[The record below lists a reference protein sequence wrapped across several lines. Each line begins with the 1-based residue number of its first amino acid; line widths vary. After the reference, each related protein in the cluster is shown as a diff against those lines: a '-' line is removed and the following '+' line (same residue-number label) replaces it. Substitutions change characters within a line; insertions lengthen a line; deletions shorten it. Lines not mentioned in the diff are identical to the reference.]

1 MKSIDWKRK
10 LSSRKFWA
18 LVVTFV
24 TAFLFAFNFSESEV
38 TQVASIITAGG
49 AVVAY
54 ILGESYIDASQKGD
68 NDVDL

>member
-1 MKSIDWKRK
+1 MNKIDWKRK
-10 LSSRKFWA
+10 FSSRKFWA

-38 TQVASIITAGG
+38 TQAASIITAGG

-54 ILGESYIDASQKGD
+54 ILGESHVDASKKDD
-68 NDVDL
+68 NL